1 VTTKLLLSA
10 VFLLQALVIYFAL
23 TQQFPISGDDYSY
36 MYQAKLFAAGK
47 LYAEDPFYD
56 QVLAL
61 HDCVATACIKDFHGR
76 RFSQYSPGWPVLLAV
91 GAAFGAPWIVNPLL
105 GALLVF
111 LMLRYVERQM
121 GEELVTVTWF
131 LLTLCLFFAYYAAS
145 CRAHIATALFV
156 FAAFLAYD
164 AAERR
169 PRHAQMWLFL
179 AGALLGYS
187 SIIRYIDWIPLGV
200 WIGASLLRRKNFA
213 GLTLFVV
220 GFTLLASGN
229 LLYDTLLFGNP
240 FQTPTTINGTVGMNG
255 RLLIS
260 WIGLKMT
267 GVRLAYL
274 FGIFPPVLLLGWFC
288 TRYRLSSE
296 VRMYLALFS
305 MNVGI
310 YFFYPASSG
319 GPGPRYLLAYFPF
332 LVLAVVDLYRWI
344 CKEGTAGARQLW
356 KFGILCLFLGN
367 LVFLAVEGHTI
378 YGRRDLE
385 RAEKQTGPGKK
396 IFLLK
401 SGTYRTSVGDLTR
414 NPPDLS
420 TAENLYFN
428 WCAQPERDA
437 LLQRFPGRKIF
448 VYEYPAH
455 LYPYVPDIKM

>member
-1 VTTKLLLSA
+1 VTTKLLFSV
-10 VFLLQALVIYFAL
+10 VFLLEALVLYFAL

-47 LYAEDPFYD
+47 LYAEDPLYD
-56 QVLAL
+56 RASSL
-61 HDCVATACIKDFHGR
+61 HDCVGTNCIKDFHGL
-76 RFSQYSPGWPVLLAV
+76 RFSQYPPGWPVLLAIGV
-91 GAAFGAPWIVNPLL
+91 ALGLPWVVNPLL

-111 LMLRYVERQM
+111 LMLLYVERQM
-121 GEELVTVTWF
+121 GKELVTVTGI
-131 LLTLCLFFAYYAAS
+131 LLTLCFFFAYYAAS

-169 PRHAQMWLFL
+169 PQHVQMWLFI

-187 SIIRYIDWIPLGV
+187 SMIRYIDWIPLGV
-200 WIGASLLRRKNFA
+200 WIGISLLRRKNLA
-213 GLTLFVV
+213 GLTLFAV
-220 GFTLLASGN
+220 GFALLATGN
-229 LLYDTLLFGNP
+229 LLYDTLLSGNP

-255 RLLIS
+255 RLVPS

-274 FGIFPPVLLLGWFC
+274 ARIFPPVLLLGLFC
-288 TRYRLSSE
+288 TRYRPSSK
-296 VRMYLALFS
+296 VKMYLALFL

-344 CKEGTAGARQLW
+344 YKEGTPGTRRLW
-356 KFGILCLFLGN
+356 RIGILCLLVGN
-367 LVFLAVEGHTI
+367 LVFAAVEGYTI
-378 YGRRDLE
+378 YGRRDLA

-401 SGTYRTSVGDLTR
+401 TGTYLTNTRDLTR

-420 TAENLYFN
+420 SAENLYFN
-428 WCAQPERDA
+428 WCTQPERDA
-437 LLQRFPGRKIF
+437 ILQRFPGRRIF
-448 VYEYPAH
+448 VYEYPAR
-455 LYPYVPDIKM
+455 LYPYVPDSKM

>member
-1 VTTKLLLSA
+1 MTTKLLLSA
-10 VFLLQALVIYFAL
+10 LFFLQALVIYFAF

-47 LYAEDPFYD
+47 LYAEDPLYD
-56 QVLAL
+56 RANSL
-61 HDCVATACIKDFHGR
+61 HNCVATSCIKDFHGH
-76 RFSQYSPGWPVLLAV
+76 RFSQYPPGWPVLLAV
-91 GAAFGAPWIVNPLL
+91 GVALGVPWVVNPLL

-111 LMLRYVERQM
+111 LMLRYVERHM
-121 GEELVTVTWF
+121 GKELVTVTWL
-131 LLTLCLFFAYYAAS
+131 LLTLCFFFVYYAAS
-145 CRAHIATALFV
+145 TRAHIATALFV

-169 PRHAQMWLFL
+169 PRHALMWLL
-179 AGALLGYS
+179 VAGAFLGYS
-187 SIIRYIDWIPLGV
+187 SMIRYIDWIPLGV
-200 WIGASLLRRKNFA
+200 WIGATLLWRKNFA
-213 GLTLFVV
+213 GLMLFAV
-220 GFTLLASGN
+220 GFTLLATRN
-229 LLYDTLLFGNP
+229 LLYDTLLSGDP
-240 FQTPTTINGTVGMNG
+240 FQAPATINGTVGTNG
-255 RLLIS
+255 RLVIS

-274 FGIFPPVLLLGWFC
+274 FGIFPPVLLLGLFYR
-288 TRYRLSSE
+288 RYHPSSK
-296 VRMYLALFS
+296 VKMYLTLFL

-310 YFFYPASSG
+310 YFFYAASSG

-344 CKEGTAGARQLW
+344 CREGTAGARQLW
-356 KFGILCLFLGN
+356 RFGIACLLIGN
-367 LVFLAVEGHTI
+367 VVYLAVEGYTI

-385 RAEKQTGPGKK
+385 RLEKQTGPGKK

-401 SGTYRTSVGDLTR
+401 SGTYLTDPSDLTR

-420 TAENLYFN
+420 TAENLYFH

-448 VYEYPAH
+448 VYEYPAR
-455 LYPYVPDIKM
+455 LYPYVADTM

>member
-1 VTTKLLLSA
+1 VTNKLLLSS
-10 VFLLQALVIYFAL
+10 VCLLQALVIYFAL

-47 LYAEDPFYD
+47 LYAEDPLYD
-56 QVLAL
+56 RASSLNN
-61 HDCVATACIKDFHGR
+61 CIATNCLKDSHGH
-76 RFSQYSPGWPVLLAV
+76 RFSQYPPGWPLLLAI
-91 GAAFGAPWIVNPLL
+91 GAVLGAPWIVNPLL

-111 LMLRYVERQM
+111 LVLLYVQRQM
-121 GEELVTVTWF
+121 GEEFVTVTWL
-131 LLTLCLFFAYYAAS
+131 LLTFCFFFAYYVAS

-156 FAAFLAYD
+156 FAAFLTYD

-169 PRHAQMWLFL
+169 PQHARTWLFV

-187 SIIRYIDWIPLGV
+187 SMIRYIDWIPLGV
-200 WIGASLLRRKNFA
+200 WIAITLLRRKNLA
-213 GLTLFVV
+213 GLTLFAV
-220 GFTLLASGN
+220 GFAVLATGNLFYNTLLSG
-229 LLYDTLLFGNP
+229 DP
-240 FQTPTTINGTVGMNG
+240 FQTPTTINGTAGTNG
-255 RLLIS
+255 RLLLS

-274 FGIFPPVLLLGWFC
+274 CGIFPPVLLLGLFC
-288 TRYRLSSE
+288 TRYRLSSK
-296 VRMYLALFS
+296 VKMYLALFS

-344 CKEGTAGARQLW
+344 CQEGTPGARQLW
-356 KFGILCLFLGN
+356 KVGIFCLLVGN
-367 LVFLAVEGHTI
+367 LVFLAVEGRRI

-385 RAEKQTGPGKK
+385 RAEKQIGPGKK

-401 SGTYRTSVGDLTR
+401 TGTYLTGRRDLTR

-420 TAENLYFN
+420 SAENLYFH
-428 WCAQPERDA
+428 WCTQAERDA
-437 LLQRFPGRKIF
+437 LLQRFPGRKIL

-455 LYPYVPDIKM
+455 LYPYVSQP